1 MTYRIYA
8 RWPEGKVSDK
18 TTTESR
24 SVADFA
30 WAELSKKRWKEN
42 NRPEGLT
49 FTFREGDKKKPVQ
62 IDYVDFTS

>member
-1 MTYRIYA
+1 MTYRVYA
-8 RWPEGKVSDK
+8 RWPEGGVSDK

-30 WAELSKKRWKEN
+30 WVELRNKKWKEHHM
-42 NRPEGLT
+42 PEGLT

-62 IDYVDFTS
+62 IDYVNFTS

>member
-1 MTYRIYA
+1 MTYRVYA
-8 RWPEGKVSDK
+8 RWPEGGVSDK

-30 WAELSKKRWKEN
+30 WVELRNKKWKEHDM
-42 NRPEGLT
+42 PEGLT

-62 IDYVDFTS
+62 IDYVNFTS